1 MCATVCFSSSM
12 TLKNAYKLMA
22 NEKKH
27 VGGLEARIVDAA
39 RELFLERGFAG
50 TSMSDIA
57 QHVGIN
63 RPTLHYYFRTKE
75 RMFGAVFGG
84 IVGSLVPRVK
94 DIILQDDKPVGER
107 VGKVVDAYYGVF
119 ADNPSLPLFI
129 VREMDRDFDGVANT
143 LIELGLKSYINSIK
157 QGLLEEMKA
166 GRLKRVPMRYLFMTF
181 YSMLTMPFVARNLC
195 CNVLVSDGESFADF
209 LAEWKG
215 YIVDAVERMLCE

>member
-22 NEKKH
+22 TEKNY

-39 RELFLERGFAG
+39 RELFLERGFVG

-57 QHVGIN
+57 QHAGIN

-75 RMFGAVFGG
+75 RMFGAVFGD

-94 DIILQDDKPVGER
+94 DIILQDDKPVSER
-107 VGKVVDAYYGVF
+107 VGKVVDVYYGVF

-143 LIELGLKSYINSIK
+143 LRELGLQSYIDSIK

-166 GRLKRVPMRYLFMTF
+166 GRLNHVPMRYLFMTF

-195 CNVLVSDGESFADF
+195 RNVLVADGESFADF
-209 LAEWKG
+209 LAGWKG
-215 YIVDAVERMLCE
+215 YIVNAVERMLCA